1 LSVDNLFLFGDF
13 LGKTTS
19 VIKNLKKGSF
29 ILIDDTPCRVES
41 IASGKSG
48 KHGASKSR
56 VDAIGLFD
64 NRRRSIVKPS
74 GDNVDVPIINK
85 MKAQVLAISGNR
97 VQLMDLSDYSMFEL
111 DIPEELKGK
120 LNSGEEVT
128 YYEIIGIRT
137 LKPLK

>member
-1 LSVDNLFLFGDF
+1 MFLGDNLE
-13 LGKTTS
+13 KTTT
-19 VIKNLKKGSF
+19 VIKNLKKGSL
-29 ILIDDTPCRVES
+29 ILIDGAPCKVNS

-74 GDNVDVPIINK
+74 HDTVDVPIINK
-85 MKAQVLAISGNR
+85 KKAQVLALTQEKA
-97 VQLMDLSDYSMFEL
+97 QLMDLSDYSMFDLE
-111 DIPEELKGK
+111 IPEELKGK
-120 LNSGEEVT
+120 LTAGQEVN

>member
-1 LSVDNLFLFGDF
+1 MD
-13 LGKTTS
+13 KTTS

-29 ILIDDTPCRVES
+29 ILIDDAPCRVES

-48 KHGASKSR
+48 KHGASKTR
-56 VDAIGLFD
+56 VDGIGLFD
-64 NRRRSIVKPS
+64 GRRRSIVKPS
-74 GDNVDVPIINK
+74 GDTVDVPIINK
-85 MKAQVLAISGNR
+85 KKAQVLAITGDR
-97 VQLMDLSDYSMFEL
+97 VQLMDLADYSMFEL

-120 LNSGEEVT
+120 LNSGGEVN